1 MACGYG
7 ISHSRRWPRNM
18 AATRRPLAAVAIVLA
33 IVAVVMLALAFWYRH
48 TQRDAEPV
56 TPSDAAIVPV
66 DAAPPD
72 EGNVQFVDPWGT
84 DDGGVARTPS
94 TCQPCAA
101 SCGQRCTC
109 NDGTTS
115 TSWGCSNGCCSPP
128 SKTCDEV
135 CAAHGGVR

>member
-1 MACGYG
+1 MTKRSLGV
-7 ISHSRRWPRNM
+7 I
-18 AATRRPLAAVAIVLA
+18 AVVLA
-33 IVAVVMLALAFWYRH
+33 IVAVVMLALAVFVYRRKRH
-48 TQRDAEPV
+48 EPDTAPPRDAA
-56 TPSDAAIVPV
+56 TAPV

-72 EGNVQFVDPWGT
+72 EGTIQFVDPWGA
-84 DDGGVARTPS
+84 DDGGVAGKPS
-94 TCQPCAA
+94 TCQPCGA
-101 SCGQRCTC
+101 SCGQQCTC